1 MVDQTTDMTQRPIRV
16 LIAKPGL
23 DGHDQGAKVVALAL
37 RDAGFEVIYTGLHRT
52 VDQIVTAALQEDVDA
67 IGLSILSGAH
77 LPIAEQLQQRMK
89 DEGIDDVPVFFG
101 GNIPARDNDRLKELG
116 VTAIYPTSARLEDI
130 ADGLGQVVTQ
140 VRGIVARQPP
150 RDPRAQEAS
159 RHEVGAG
166 RQEIAGEA
174 ETNPE
179 AKARDVPEVKKEAG
193 KKAGPRKPRARK
205 VVLESGIEPLPVYG
219 PEQVADLD
227 LRHEVGE
234 PGAFPFTRGIHDLMY
249 RARPFTMRQYSGFGT
264 PSQTNERFKY
274 LIGEGQNA
282 LNVAF
287 DLPTQMGLDSDDPR
301 AAGEVGRV
309 GMAVDTLADMEVA
322 FKDIPLDRIS
332 TSLTINSTAP
342 ILVAM
347 YLVVARKQGLAMDRI
362 RGTAQNDILKEFV
375 GRGTWIFPVEASIR
389 LVIDVWEHCARHV
402 PKYYPV
408 SVCGYHIRESGAN
421 PVQEMAY
428 AFAIATEYVRRM
440 EGRGLDPEH
449 FASQVS
455 FNFDIHGN
463 LFEQVAKFR
472 AGRRLWANLVRDEL
486 GIANPK
492 AQKLKMIAGGGGG
505 GLTIEE
511 PLNNIVRG
519 AYYALISALS
529 GTQTMALCSF
539 DEAYTIPSKEA
550 ALVSLRTMQ
559 ILVEE
564 MGLADTVDPMGG
576 SYYIEALTGEL
587 EKRIVKEMEQVEAW
601 GGIVNAIAEGSLQR
615 QVAAQAYAH
624 ERAVQSGEFVKVGVN
639 KYRSG
644 DDSQDRSVKLHEYE
658 ASAAEEQIG
667 RLKQIKAT
675 RDQATVDRALKKLEQ
690 TARSDENLMP
700 TIMEAI
706 EVYATVGEIAAVFR
720 EVFGEFQEPVAL

>member
-1 MVDQTTDMTQRPIRV
+1 V

-37 RDAGFEVIYTGLHRT
+37 RDSGFEVIYTGLHRT
-52 VDQIVTAALQEDVDA
+52 VDQIVAAALEEDVDA

-77 LPIAEQLQQRMK
+77 LPIAEHLRERMSA
-89 DEGIDDVPVFFG
+89 EGLSEVPVFFG
-101 GNIPARDNDRLKELG
+101 GNIPARDHGPLRELG
-116 VTAIYPTSARLEDI
+116 VVDIFPTSARLEDI
-130 ADGLGQVVTQ
+130 AAGL
-140 VRGIVARQPP
+140 REAVARVGGREVAAPE
-150 RDPRAQEAS
+150 DPAK
-159 RHEVGAG
+159 
-166 RQEIAGEA
+166 EA
-174 ETNPE
+174 EETP
-179 AKARDVPEVKKEAG
+179 AAG
-193 KKAGPRKPRARK
+193 KKTGAPPPRRPQARK
-205 VVLESGIEPLPVYG
+205 VVLESGVEPLPVYG

-227 LRHEVGE
+227 LDSEVGR
-234 PGAFPFTRGIHDLMY
+234 PGDFPFTRGIHDLMY

-322 FKDIPLDRIS
+322 FDAIPLDRIS

-347 YLVVARKQGLAMDRI
+347 YLVVARKQGLAMDQI

-375 GRGTWIFPVEASIR
+375 GRGTWIYPVEPSIR

-408 SVCGYHIRESGAN
+408 SVCGYHIRESGAD

-472 AGRRLWANLVRDEL
+472 AGRRLWAKLVRDEL
-486 GIANPK
+486 GVANPK

-529 GTQTMALCSF
+529 GTQTMALCSY

-559 ILVEE
+559 ILIEE
-564 MGLADTVDPMGG
+564 MGLADTVDPLGG
-576 SYYIEALTGEL
+576 SYYIESLTSEL
-587 EKRIVKEMEQVEAW
+587 EGRIIKEMGRVREW
-601 GGIVNAIAEGSLQR
+601 GGIVQAIAEGSLQR

-639 KYRSG
+639 KYRSAER
-644 DDSQDRSVKLHEYE
+644 DQERAVKLHDYE
-658 ASAAEEQIG
+658 PDAAQEQIG
-667 RLKQIKAT
+667 RLKDIKAS
-675 RDQATVDRALKKLEQ
+675 RDQAAVDAALQRLEA
-690 TARSDENLMP
+690 TAKSDENLMP
-700 TIMEAI
+700 AIMEAV
-706 EVYATVGEIAAVFR
+706 EAYATVGEISALFR